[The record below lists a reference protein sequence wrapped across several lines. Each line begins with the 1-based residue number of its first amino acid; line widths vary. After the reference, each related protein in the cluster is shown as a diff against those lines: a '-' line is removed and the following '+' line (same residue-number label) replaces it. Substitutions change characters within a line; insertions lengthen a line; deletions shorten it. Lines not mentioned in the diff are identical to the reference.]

1 MVSDE
6 NEGVKAHM
14 PREVSFLKTPRGM
27 WVIWLLG
34 SMGVLAAVGMSGD
47 LGLLVFIADRELLV
61 LVAETAV
68 AYGIYAWR
76 SGVVMVAWRL
86 TLEAIF
92 PAVARTH
99 AVLTRLSM

>member
-6 NEGVKAHM
+6 DEAVKAHVT
-14 PREVSFLKTPRGM
+14 RAVSFLKTPRGM

-34 SMGVLAAVGMSGD
+34 SMGVLAAVGISGD
-47 LGLLVFIADRELLV
+47 LGLLVFLADRELLV

-76 SGVVMVAWRL
+76 SGVVMVAWKL
-86 TLEAIF
+86 TLEAVF
-92 PAVARTH
+92 PTVARTH
-99 AVLTRLSM
+99 AVLTRLSI